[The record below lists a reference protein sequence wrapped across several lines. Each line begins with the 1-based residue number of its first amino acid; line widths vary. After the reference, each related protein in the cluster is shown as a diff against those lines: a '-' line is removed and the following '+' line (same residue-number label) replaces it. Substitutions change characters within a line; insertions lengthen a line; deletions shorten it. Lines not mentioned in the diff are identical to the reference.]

1 MKYGHCLN
9 HPKTYASNSRGLCP
23 TCTKERREYSA
34 ASKGIITKSAKAKI
48 EEDGTR
54 EIAGIFEEQRNA
66 KEDNSG
72 VEQSAKVPESTP
84 TPFLFNNGSR
94 QGIRKENDSAFHREL
109 VRKQRMRF
117 SESSNLSGKKKKAKT
132 KINPR
137 SEKNKSIVAQ
147 ELLMFKQIWDERPH
161 FCEVSGKPIRFFHP
175 ACFSHVLAKGAYPK
189 FRLYKKNIVL
199 CLYEWHHKW
208 EFETRKIP
216 ELSWIETLESAL
228 KTEYYNGK

>member
-1 MKYGHCLN
+1 MKYGYCLN
-9 HPKTYASNSRGLCP
+9 HPNKVARNSKRLCD
-23 TCTKERREYSA
+23 TCTKERHERAA
-34 ASKGIITKSAKAKI
+34 ASKGIITKSAKSKI
-48 EEDGTR
+48 EEDEFDNTR
-54 EIAGIFEEQRNA
+54 GRTTKLRSIQNADAFDGGQQGEICQT
-66 KEDNSG
+66 
-72 VEQSAKVPESTP
+72 Q
-84 TPFLFNNGSR
+84 
-94 QGIRKENDSAFHREL
+94 
-109 VRKQRMRF
+109 
-117 SESSNLSGKKKKAKT
+117 KAASKKT

-137 SEKNKSIVAQ
+137 SEKNKAIVAQ
-147 ELLMFKQIWDERPH
+147 ELLMFKQIWEERPH

-228 KTEYYNGK
+228 KTEYYNGKQRRL

>member
-1 MKYGHCLN
+1 MKYGYCLN

-23 TCTKERREYSA
+23 TCTKERRAYSA

-48 EEDGTR
+48 EEDERDVSENGLGGITNGR
-54 EIAGIFEEQRNA
+54 KDDEISTSSKNRFI
-66 KEDNSG
+66 
-72 VEQSAKVPESTP
+72 ES
-84 TPFLFNNGSR
+84 
-94 QGIRKENDSAFHREL
+94 
-109 VRKQRMRF
+109 
-117 SESSNLSGKKKKAKT
+117 KKAKI
-132 KINPR
+132 KPR
-137 SEKNKSIVAQ
+137 SEKNKAIVAQ